1 MHTHIINKINH
12 LNNKNGKIIE
22 NILLM
27 YKPENYLSDEV
38 YDIEL
43 ELLELYEVAKIPARF
58 KRQLGYLNK
67 YLEKYNKKHNT
78 TYNAKIFKFWS

>member
-1 MHTHIINKINH
+1 MHPHILNKINQ

-38 YDIEL
+38 FDIEL
-43 ELLELYEVAKIPARF
+43 EVYEDIKIPTRF
-58 KRQLGYLNK
+58 KRQIEYLNK
-67 YLEKYNKKHNT
+67 YLAKYNKKHNT
-78 TYNAKIFKFWS
+78 TYNVKIFIMWAD